1 MSTLVQEALVS
12 TKADVIKEARKQAG
26 AELGQAQAQFELLMK
41 FKLTL
46 QLEFTTSP
54 GGWWWWWWVLDF
66 TKLLRNGDSSQSVA

>member
-1 MSTLVQEALVS
+1 MN
-12 TKADVIKEARKQAG
+12 DRKQAG

-54 GGWWWWWWVLDF
+54 VGWVVAGGWVLDF
-66 TKLLRNGDSSQSVA
+66 TKLMQSHLPTKVEVEVEDELGNKAKTLHP